1 MLKIGKKHLPDSFS
15 KKLEI
20 AFKTK
25 GQLCVGIDPHENLLA
40 DNGFDISADGLESFS
55 YAMLDQLQDEVSIIK
70 PQVSFFERFGS
81 EGFRALE
88 NVLREANER
97 GFLVIADAKRG
108 DIGSTM
114 EAYGLAWLAKEAPF
128 VCDALTV
135 NPYLGVGALSS
146 AVAFASERG
155 KGLFV
160 LAATSNLEGLTLQS
174 SINNGATVAS
184 QIAQEVEELNIN
196 TAISN
201 SRFGSVGLVVGATVN
216 LKQLGIDS
224 LNADRESLRT
234 SILAPGFGFQG
245 VELSRAKEI
254 FGEVSG
260 DVIYTVS
267 RSALRNG
274 IESVA
279 SSVRQDQETLKLALA
294 Q

>member
-1 MLKIGKKHLPDSFS
+1 MPDSFS

-25 GQLCVGIDPHENLLA
+25 GQLCVGIDAHENLLA
-40 DNGFDISADGLESFS
+40 DNGFDISAKGLETFS

-88 NVLREANER
+88 NILREANER

-114 EAYGLAWLAKEAPF
+114 EAYGLAWLAKDAPF

-135 NPYLGVGALSS
+135 NPYLGVGALSP

-160 LAATSNLEGLTLQS
+160 LAATSNLDGLSLQS
-174 SINNGATVAS
+174 SMNNEATVAS
-184 QIAQEVEELNIN
+184 QIAHEVEELNIN

-224 LNADRESLRT
+224 LNADGQSLRT

-274 IESVA
+274 IEAVA

>member
-1 MLKIGKKHLPDSFS
+1 LPDSFS

-25 GQLCVGIDPHENLLA
+25 GQLCVGIDAHENLLA
-40 DNGFDISADGLESFS
+40 DNGFDISAKGLETFS
-55 YAMLDQLQDEVSIIK
+55 YAILDQLQDEVSIIK

-114 EAYGLAWLAKEAPF
+114 EAYGLAWLAKDAPF

-184 QIAQEVEELNIN
+184 QIAREVEELNIN

-224 LNADRESLRT
+224 LNADRESLKT

-245 VELSRAKEI
+245 VELSRANEI

-274 IESVA
+274 IEAVA

>member
-1 MLKIGKKHLPDSFS
+1 MPDSFS

-25 GQLCVGIDPHENLLA
+25 GQLCVGIDAHENLLA

-88 NVLREANER
+88 NILREANER

-184 QIAQEVEELNIN
+184 QIAHEVEELNIN

-234 SILAPGFGFQG
+234 SILAPGIGFQG
-245 VELSRAKEI
+245 VELSRAKAI

-274 IESVA
+274 IEAVA

>member
-1 MLKIGKKHLPDSFS
+1 MPDSFS

-25 GQLCVGIDPHENLLA
+25 GQLCVGIDAHENLLA

-88 NVLREANER
+88 NILREANER

-114 EAYGLAWLAKEAPF
+114 EAYGLAWLAKDAPF
-128 VCDALTV
+128 ICDALTV
-135 NPYLGVGALSS
+135 NPYLGVGSLSS

-160 LAATSNLEGLTLQS
+160 LAATSNLDGLTLQS
-174 SINNGATVAS
+174 SINNGDTVAS
-184 QIAQEVEELNIN
+184 QIAHEVEELNIN

-245 VELSRAKEI
+245 AELSRAKEI

-274 IESVA
+274 IEAVA